1 MAGGAGFM
9 SVGEG
14 DWDSGDVEDQ
24 VVSASED
31 GCAAAIPFLVRLQDF
46 GYLLHDSQIIVVG
59 GARER
64 FSVQPVFA
72 MVARNSRQDDPWCE
86 AEDVVDGSEDESA
99 GETHLFTPVQVDVEG
114 LPGVMAGALLD
125 KIAEADQIDSVDGSS
140 RFFEFFD
147 SGRQIVE
154 GSADSFDSFRG
165 AAIWLP
171 SLSQLP
177 IGYEDDQR
185 PVGPLKAF

>member
-1 MAGGAGFM
+1 MAGGAGFVA
-9 SVGEG
+9 VGEG
-14 DWDSGDVEDQ
+14 DWDSCDVEDQ
-24 VVSASED
+24 VVSRGED
-31 GCAAAIPFLVRLQDF
+31 GCAAAVAFLVRLEDF

-59 GARER
+59 GAGEG

-72 MVARNSRQDDPWCE
+72 MVARNSRQDDSWGE

-99 GETHLFTPVQVDVEG
+99 GEAHLFTPVQVDVEG
-114 LPGVMAGALLD
+114 LTGVMPLALFD
-125 KIAEADQIDSVDGSS
+125 KIAKADQIDSVDGSS

-154 GSADSFDSFRG
+154 GSADSFHSFRG